1 MSLPAF
7 GVRKPVPANL
17 LMIAMIIGGI
27 AAAIFMRREFL
38 PEIDPEAARIELVY
52 PGATPQE
59 IEESMARKVEDAVS
73 TIDEVK
79 RIETTVAENAG
90 VVLVKFNEGSDVEK
104 GVKEVERAI
113 ERLSDLPE
121 DAERIRVIEFEPN
134 LPVIMITLFGDADER
149 VLKHSIR
156 NMAEDLESLPGMGSV
171 IVSGVRRYEVRVE
184 VNADRLVEYGISNA
198 QVARAIK
205 AWMVELPSG
214 SVRSVGGTV
223 TVRTMGVEEDA
234 EAIGEIVVAALPG
247 GGAIRV
253 RDLAE
258 VREDFAD
265 QIIEERFNG
274 KPGVSIAM
282 FRTGDQDT
290 LRIASLTKAYVA
302 GRRGEAFNGYPWE
315 KLLGSGNWNAWKLG
329 HDSSE
334 PLPAEVLLHTDLA
347 RFLDGRLNLLANNA
361 LQGAVLVFIALLLVL
376 NLRAAWW
383 VMVGLFTAV
392 CGTLMAMQ
400 LFGVTLN
407 MLTMFGLLVTLGMLT
422 DDAIVVSENIMAR
435 FKGDTTPKQAAIE
448 GGNQVFWPVVGTVMT
463 TIVAF
468 LPLGYVQGNIGKML
482 GELPWVVFCALL
494 ISLIE
499 SMLILPSHMAVA
511 LQGMAANSQ
520 SAFFRVADSFSAW
533 RDRKVIQP
541 ATRFYGKLATLSVE
555 FRWVAA
561 SMAVAILS
569 ISMGMVYGDRVPFV
583 FLPSEDTENIIV
595 RVRMPV
601 GTSADQTR
609 ELVGRIEQAARAQP
623 EVIFSS
629 MILGQTFDFE
639 SGVTNPGSTAVAQ
652 AFIELSPV
660 EERTR
665 SSPDILE
672 EIRRMAGDLSGAES
686 ITFEEL
692 DGGPAGPDITL
703 EVTGED
709 EFQVDAVVEEIKS
722 LLGEYSGLHAI
733 SDDSDDAQ
741 RELRVHLLPGAA
753 ALGLTVGDVAM
764 QVRGALHGI
773 EAHVFSADREDID
786 VRVSLGEDARQALG
800 SIEQMWVMT
809 PAGSAVPLREIARLE
824 EGDGVAAVRRINRNR
839 AVVVTAEAR
848 PGVSP
853 ETVMSFVSPQLEE
866 VRRANPGIRISTGG
880 RQQDLYDAMS
890 TLPFAA
896 GAAALM
902 IYVILAWLFSSYLQ
916 PLAVMLAI
924 PFGAIGVVWGH
935 FLLGYDLTFLSLIG
949 FVALAGIVVNNSLIF
964 VEFFNR
970 NRQGGM
976 ATKEALVKAGMRRF
990 RPIVLTTATTILGLT
1005 PLMLEQSFQA
1015 QFLIPM
1021 AISITCGL
1029 ASSTVLTLLLL
1040 PAILVIVD
1048 DVVDVLHWLWFGMR
1062 RSDRRAIKEA
1072 AMKMAEST

>member
-1 MSLPAF
+1 MSLPSF

-17 LMIAMIIGGI
+17 LMIAMIVGGI
-27 AAAIFMRREFL
+27 ASALFMRREFL
-38 PEIDPEAARIELVY
+38 PEINPEAARIELVY

-73 TIDEVK
+73 TIDGVK
-79 RIETTVAENAG
+79 RIETTVAENVG
-90 VVLVKFNEGSDVEK
+90 VVLVKFNEGSDIQK

-113 ERLSDLPE
+113 ERLSDLPD
-121 DAERIRVIEFEPN
+121 DAERIRVIEFVPN
-134 LPVIMITLFGDADER
+134 LPVIMATLYGDADER
-149 VLKHSIR
+149 VLKDSIR

-171 IVSGVRRYEVRVE
+171 IVTGIRRYEVRVE
-184 VNADRLVEYGISNA
+184 VDADLLVQYGISNA
-198 QVARAIK
+198 QVAKAIE

-234 EAIGEIVVAALPG
+234 ESIADIVVAAAPG

-265 QIIEERFNG
+265 QIIEEMFNG
-274 KPGVSIAM
+274 KPGVSVVM
-282 FRTGDQDT
+282 FKTGEQDT
-290 LRIASLTKAYVA
+290 LRIAALTKAYIA
-302 GRRGEAFNGYPWE
+302 GRKGEPFNGYAWE
-315 KLLGSGNWNAWKLG
+315 RMIGSGNWNAWKLG
-329 HDSSE
+329 HDSPE

-361 LQGAVLVFIALLLVL
+361 LQGAFLVFIALLLVL

-400 LFGVTLN
+400 MFGVTLN

-435 FKGDTTPKQAAIE
+435 FKGDATPRQAAID

-468 LPLGYVQGNIGKML
+468 IPLGYVQGNIGKML

-511 LQGMAANSQ
+511 LRGMAATSQ
-520 SAFFRVADSFSAW
+520 WAIFRVADRFSAW
-533 RDRKVIQP
+533 RDRRIIEP
-541 ATRFYGKLATLSVE
+541 ATRAYGRLASLSVE
-555 FRWVAA
+555 YRWVAA
-561 SMAVAILS
+561 SIAVGMLS
-569 ISMGMVYGDRVPFV
+569 ISLGMVYGDRVPFV
-583 FLPSEDTENIIV
+583 FLPSEDSENVIV
-595 RVRMPV
+595 RIRMPV

-609 ELVGRIEQAARAQP
+609 ELVSRIEQAARAQP
-623 EVIFSS
+623 EVVFSS
-629 MILGQTFDFE
+629 MTVGQTFDFE
-639 SGVTNPGSTAVAQ
+639 SGVTNPASTAVAQ
-652 AFIELSPV
+652 TFIELIPV
-660 EERTR
+660 ENRDR
-665 SSPDILE
+665 SSAEILD
-672 EIRRMAGDLSGAES
+672 EIREKSGDLTAAEN

-703 EVTGED
+703 EVTGDD
-709 EFQVDAVVEEIKS
+709 EFQVDSVVEEIKV
-722 LLGEYSGLHAI
+722 LLAEYSGIYAI
-733 SDDSDDAQ
+733 SDDDEDAQ

-773 EAHVFSADREDID
+773 EAHVFSDDREDID
-786 VRVSLGEDARQALG
+786 VRVSLDEDGRSDLG
-800 SIEQMWVMT
+800 SVEQMWVMT
-809 PAGSAVPLREIARLE
+809 PSGAAVPLQEIARLE
-824 EGDGVAAVRRINRNR
+824 ERDGLAAVRRINRSR
-839 AVVVTAEAR
+839 AVVVTAETLT
-848 PGVSP
+848 GVSP
-853 ETVMSFVSPQLEE
+853 ETIMSFISPRLDEM
-866 VRRANPGIRISTGG
+866 RDANPGVSISTGG

-935 FLLGYDLTFLSLIG
+935 FLLGYDMTFLSLIG

-970 NRQGGM
+970 NMLEGM
-976 ATKEALVKAGMRRF
+976 PAKEALVKAGLRRF

-1029 ASSTVLTLLLL
+1029 ASSTVLTLLVL

-1048 DVVDVLHWLWFGMR
+1048 DIVGLLHWLWFGMSR
-1062 RSDRRAIKEA
+1062 TDRA
-1072 AMKMAEST
+1072 AMKAARST